1 MDYAAYYRKADKA
14 DWQAY
19 YDAVAEKMPTDPQA
33 TARTRDAEDTI
44 PCEARNVMFNIA
56 AEIKNTFHELGAPM
70 PRCSKVA
77 PWSTSAAEAAVTRIS
92 PPSSSGRTAR

>member
-19 YDAVAEKMPTDPQA
+19 YDAVAEKTPTDPQA

-56 AEIKNTFHELGAPM
+56 AEIKTPSTSSARRC